1 MPIGNRFK
9 VASVRGIPIY
19 VATSWLWVAALYAF
33 LVYTSFTNSIWRP
46 TPVGAAGLTLFEGVL
61 FFGGILLH
69 ESAHAIAAR
78 AFGLPV
84 MGITL
89 VFWGGATETRANAKG
104 PLAEF
109 IVSAVGPLTT
119 LVLSGIFAVAA
130 TQMEPGLMRQIVREL
145 AALNLLIGV
154 INLLPGFPLDG
165 GRMLQAA
172 TWGATHDRRTA
183 VKVAG
188 YGAIAVGALMIGAA
202 VLSFSN
208 GTGLWLFLG
217 YIGFVMIS
225 TGRGTPQRL
234 ALRDLLSVGTAAD
247 AMRPMPDQ
255 IPATISLS
263 EALDGWLRANP
274 ERSFPV
280 VDAGRVIGTVSM
292 ESARKVGSHDP
303 LRPVRDGMAPL
314 SQTPVVAPTD
324 PLYDVLEITAGRD
337 GLVLDDGVLV
347 GARTSTGGSANG
359 AKASRPHPGRCR
371 HVPICRSGPPRGC
384 RRLPVASAPWRPRPS
399 PPIPR
404 RPRSSTT
411 RGGPC

>member
-1 MPIGNRFK
+1 MPIGSRFK
-9 VASVRGIPIY
+9 VATVRGIPIY
-19 VATSWLWVAALYAF
+19 VASSWIWVAALYAF
-33 LVYTSFTNSIWRP
+33 LVYTNLVNSFSRP
-46 TPVGAAGLTLFEGVL
+46 TPTGAAGLTLLQGAL

-109 IVSAVGPLTT
+109 VVSAVGPLTT
-119 LVLSGIFAVAA
+119 LVLAGVFALAA
-130 TQMEPGLMRQIVREL
+130 TMIGPGLMRQMVGEL
-145 AALNLLIGV
+145 AGLNLLIGV

-217 YIGFVMIS
+217 YLGFVMLS
-225 TGRGTPQRL
+225 TGRSTAQRL
-234 ALRDLLSVGTAAD
+234 ALRDLLSAGTAAD
-247 AMRPMPDQ
+247 AMRPISDR

-263 EALDGWLRANP
+263 EALDRWLRANP

-292 ESARKVGSHDP
+292 ESARRVGSRDP

-324 PLYDVLEITAGRD
+324 RLYDVLEIIGGRD

-347 GARTSTGGSANG
+347 GAIGTGDIDRWFRERSQGVTSS
-359 AKASRPHPGRCR
+359 
-371 HVPICRSGPPRGC
+371 SGEVPPRPD
-384 RRLPVASAPWRPRPS
+384 L
-399 PPIPR
+399 
-404 RPRSSTT
+404 
-411 RGGPC
+411 

>member
-1 MPIGNRFK
+1 MIG
-9 VASVRGIPIY
+9 
-19 VATSWLWVAALYAF
+19 
-33 LVYTSFTNSIWRP
+33 
-46 TPVGAAGLTLFEGVL
+46 
-61 FFGGILLH
+61 
-69 ESAHAIAAR
+69 
-78 AFGLPV
+78 
-84 MGITL
+84 
-89 VFWGGATETRANAKG
+89 
-104 PLAEF
+104 
-109 IVSAVGPLTT
+109 
-119 LVLSGIFAVAA
+119 
-130 TQMEPGLMRQIVREL
+130 PGLMRQMVGEL
-145 AALNLLIGV
+145 AGLNLLIGV

-217 YIGFVMIS
+217 YLGFVMLS
-225 TGRGTPQRL
+225 TGRSTAQRL
-234 ALRDLLSVGTAAD
+234 ALRDLLSAGTAAD
-247 AMRPMPDQ
+247 AMRPISDR

-263 EALDGWLRANP
+263 EALDRWLRANP

-292 ESARKVGSHDP
+292 ESARKVGSRDP

-324 PLYDVLEITAGRD
+324 RLYDVLEIIGGRD

-347 GARTSTGGSANG
+347 GAIGTGDIDRWFRERSQGVTSF
-359 AKASRPHPGRCR
+359 
-371 HVPICRSGPPRGC
+371 SGEVPPRPD
-384 RRLPVASAPWRPRPS
+384 L
-399 PPIPR
+399 
-404 RPRSSTT
+404 
-411 RGGPC
+411 

>member
-19 VATSWLWVAALYAF
+19 VASSWLWVAALYAF

-69 ESAHAIAAR
+69 ESAHAVAAR

-119 LVLSGIFAVAA
+119 LVLSGIFAVVA
-130 TQMEPGLMRQIVREL
+130 TQMAPGLMRQIVREL

-188 YGAIAVGALMIGAA
+188 YGAIAVGVLMLVAA
-202 VLSFSN
+202 ALSFSN

-234 ALRDLLSVGTAAD
+234 ALRDLLSAGTAAD
-247 AMRPMPDQ
+247 AMRPMPDR

-292 ESARKVGSHDP
+292 DSARRVGSRDP
-303 LRPVRDGMAPL
+303 LRPVREGMAPL

-347 GARTSTGGSANG
+347 GAIGTADIDRWF
-359 AKASRPHPGRCR
+359 RE
-371 HVPICRSGPPRGC
+371 RSQGVATVSGEVPPRPD
-384 RRLPVASAPWRPRPS
+384 L
-399 PPIPR
+399 
-404 RPRSSTT
+404 
-411 RGGPC
+411 

>member
-130 TQMEPGLMRQIVREL
+130 TQIEPGLMRQIVREL

-292 ESARKVGSHDP
+292 ESARKVGSRDP

-314 SQTPVVAPTD
+314 SQTPVVAPSD

-347 GARTSTGGSANG
+347 GAIGTADIDRWFRERSQGVAT
-359 AKASRPHPGRCR
+359 ASGE
-371 HVPICRSGPPRGC
+371 VPPRPD
-384 RRLPVASAPWRPRPS
+384 L
-399 PPIPR
+399 
-404 RPRSSTT
+404 
-411 RGGPC
+411 